1 MKSDTPWTKAGTP
14 GIDTVMEGPMAPGTA
29 PAVPRREPRSWA
41 RSGGAPWGMVGMA
54 PGWPG
59 GTVVPGAGAGVGI
72 GPVGIGPEED
82 EEEEEELE
90 EDEENV

>member
-54 PGWPG
+54 PDWPG
-59 GTVVPGAGAGVGI
+59 GTMVPGAGAGVGI
-72 GPVGIGPEED
+72 GP